1 MSMGNR
7 VRAARLA
14 ANLTQAKLAELAGCK
29 QADVFRIESGEVS
42 HSKYLAPILKVLH
55 IGETAVATVPV
66 VGYVG
71 AGGEMLAIDDH
82 IKGDGIEEIDAP
94 PGLLNGIALIVRGTS
109 MEPKYS
115 DGEVLFIEK
124 TIYAIDSLIGENCF
138 VQTADG
144 HSYVKKLIYG
154 SRPGTFTLIS
164 YNAPPIENVVLE
176 RVYPIAY
183 TKPRYRNLK

>member
-154 SRPGTFTLIS
+154 SRPGTFTLMS